1 MAALLVLVGFVLIYP
16 YVGIGNY
23 LRAEV
28 CYRAGVSPFT
38 PASDIF
44 SSFSAEA
51 AQYSFDEI
59 QSSPSPASFSKAK
72 MIMYLCRAIP
82 LEVLEKGLNKY
93 GNDQEQQVFHD
104 WLRVYDKG
112 EEKEVCLHL
121 AVLLIANFVYLSFI
135 SS

>member
-1 MAALLVLVGFVLIYP
+1 
-16 YVGIGNY
+16 
-23 LRAEV
+23 
-28 CYRAGVSPFT
+28 
-38 PASDIF
+38 
-44 SSFSAEA
+44 
-51 AQYSFDEI
+51 
-59 QSSPSPASFSKAK
+59 